1 MAWKRIGITRASTGL
16 SWTSLKPATRSRSG
30 GFTLIEVLVALFILM
45 LGIGAVMYL
54 FPASLSAAR
63 AAAERTR
70 TSQTAHSV
78 ISQIRA
84 SSAEALYNERL
95 LPTLLTQQMYSANVY
110 GYSTSVQRLAGAAE
124 VYLQRVTFAVTLANG
139 QTETFTTYVAEQ

>member
-1 MAWKRIGITRASTGL
+1 MTTRARIRTRRQNACATG
-16 SWTSLKPATRSRSG
+16 TG
-30 GFTLIEVLVALFILM
+30 GFTLIEVLVALFILL

-63 AAAERTR
+63 EAAERTR

-84 SSAEALYNERL
+84 STAESLYNERL
-95 LPTLLTQQMYSANVY
+95 LPELLTQERTGANIY
-110 GYSTSVQRLAGAAE
+110 GYSTSIQRLAGASE

-139 QTETFTTYVAEQ
+139 STETFTTFVAQH